1 LNYSIIDEEELTA
14 GVNSEMFTTR
24 EQINVNGVI
33 MEVDLES
40 GELIR
45 VISSNP
51 ASYLLY
57 QPGLEISFQP
67 QIR

>member
-1 LNYSIIDEEELTA
+1 MNYSIIAEDELTA
-14 GVNSEMFTTR
+14 GVTEEMFTTR
-24 EQINVNGVI
+24 QQINVNGVI

-45 VISSNP
+45 IISSNP

-57 QPGLEISFQP
+57 QPGLQISFQP